1 MKLAIEMF
9 SIVIVVTIACIVFSS
24 YISTE
29 NQNVKARDFY
39 NVAVN
44 RIEDSNCDAQVIKQC
59 KEEAGEKGY
68 MLVTEDN
75 SLSENEPSC
84 YVSMEYN
91 ITFPIYK
98 MFGENKSK
106 KVAIEGYAR

>member
-44 RIEDSNCDAQVIKQC
+44 RIEIAMHKLSNNVKKKPVKKDICWLQKIIHYQ
-59 KEEAGEKGY
+59 
-68 MLVTEDN
+68 
-75 SLSENEPSC
+75 
-84 YVSMEYN
+84 
-91 ITFPIYK
+91 K
-98 MFGENKSK
+98 MN
-106 KVAIEGYAR
+106 

>member
-44 RIEDSNCDAQVIKQC
+44 RIE
-59 KEEAGEKGY
+59 EAGEKGY

-75 SLSENEPSC
+75 SLSENELSC

-91 ITFPIYK
+91 ITFPIYQ

-106 KVAIEGYAR
+106 KVVIEGYAR

>member
-59 KEEAGEKGY
+59 KEEAGEKASPADPAPGPGNGTY
-68 MLVTEDN
+68 DMLLQAQARHRATG
-75 SLSENEPSC
+75 SLHTSFYPS
-84 YVSMEYN
+84 
-91 ITFPIYK
+91 
-98 MFGENKSK
+98 
-106 KVAIEGYAR
+106 R

>member
-9 SIVIVVTIACIVFSS
+9 SIVIVVTIACIVFSL

-44 RIEDSNCDAQVIKQC
+44 RIEDSKCDAQVIKQC

-91 ITFPIYK
+91 ITFPIYQ

-106 KVAIEGYAR
+106 KVVIEGYAR

>member
-1 MKLAIEMF
+1 
-9 SIVIVVTIACIVFSS
+9 
-24 YISTE
+24 
-29 NQNVKARDFY
+29 
-39 NVAVN
+39 
-44 RIEDSNCDAQVIKQC
+44 
-59 KEEAGEKGY
+59 

-91 ITFPIYK
+91 ITFPIYQ

-106 KVAIEGYAR
+106 KVVIEGYAR

>member
-68 MLVTEDN
+68 MLVKDDWKMECSN
-75 SLSENEPSC
+75 RKKYFE
-84 YVSMEYN
+84 SMRCACFLLYGS
-91 ITFPIYK
+91 FAKQCLWRDYRK
-98 MFGENKSK
+98 WK
-106 KVAIEGYAR
+106 

>member
-59 KEEAGEKGY
+59 KEEAGEKGCECKKRNT
-68 MLVTEDN
+68 LQN
-75 SLSENEPSC
+75 RPNI

-91 ITFPIYK
+91 ITFPIYQ

-106 KVAIEGYAR
+106 KVVIEGYAR

>member
-1 MKLAIEMF
+1 
-9 SIVIVVTIACIVFSS
+9 
-24 YISTE
+24 
-29 NQNVKARDFY
+29 
-39 NVAVN
+39 
-44 RIEDSNCDAQVIKQC
+44 
-59 KEEAGEKGY
+59 

-91 ITFPIYK
+91 ITFPIYQ

-106 KVAIEGYAR
+106 KVVIEGYARWLENGVE

>member
-59 KEEAGEKGY
+59 KEEAGEK
-68 MLVTEDN
+68 
-75 SLSENEPSC
+75 LSENELSC

-91 ITFPIYK
+91 ITFPIYQ

-106 KVAIEGYAR
+106 KVVIEGYAR